1 MYSTK
6 NICNIPSTS
15 CWCLPENLYKCWG
28 SKNEKSFFLLSKRYV
43 ILLMD
48 LIEVPFQG
56 CGMANQTRYYIYEPN
71 FSTLTSHRDWYLK
84 ELKVQ
89 LVLVSGKYM
98 TMIHLKNRTM
108 MHLNKNSIHNYGIKV
123 KINDIWFW
131 AKTYNIN

>member
-15 CWCLPENLYKCWG
+15 CWCLPENLYIFWGPKMKNLSSCWAKDMLYY
-28 SKNEKSFFLLSKRYV
+28 SWIWLRC
-43 ILLMD
+43 
-48 LIEVPFQG
+48 PFKDVEWPTKH
-56 CGMANQTRYYIYEPN
+56 NIIYEPN

>member
-1 MYSTK
+1 MQHQKTFATFRRLVVGVCLKIYTYVGAQKMK
-6 NICNIPSTS
+6 NLSS
-15 CWCLPENLYKCWG
+15 CWAKDMW
-28 SKNEKSFFLLSKRYV
+28 
-43 ILLMD
+43 LLMD

>member
-1 MYSTK
+1 MQHQKTFATFRRLVVGVCLKIYTNVGAQKMK
-6 NICNIPSTS
+6 NLSS
-15 CWCLPENLYKCWG
+15 CWAKDMLYYSWIWLRC
-28 SKNEKSFFLLSKRYV
+28 
-43 ILLMD
+43 
-48 LIEVPFQG
+48 PFKDVEWPTKH
-56 CGMANQTRYYIYEPN
+56 NIIYEPN